1 MMHEINKCARC
12 APVGRKANWSE
23 IRSEVIAGRSHLDTT
38 NFSIIRDK
46 IGVTDIGLKSDRVPG
61 FGILGT
67 DVITAV
73 SH

>member
-1 MMHEINKCARC
+1 
-12 APVGRKANWSE
+12 
-23 IRSEVIAGRSHLDTT
+23 VIAGRSHFDTT

-46 IGVTDIGLKSDRVPG
+46 IGVTDKGLKSARVPG

-67 DVITAV
+67 GVITAV